1 MLIWDTGEYSIL
13 PYLGDQQRTDDELST
28 PSSDEYYEPGKSDS
42 EKLHYAFNNRKIRI
56 RLHGT
61 RLPPDY
67 TLSMRLL
74 TANNRH
80 EQPNKPLRKRRRK
93 DSAVQ
98 TDQRR
103 TMTESS
109 DTDGQTMPEIDTISA
124 SSNAEAATAYEREV
138 EEQEDEQVRR
148 TNAYP
153 GATNSINSIHQ
164 RRWYLSMDRH
174 ASGFRAETDDDGN
187 RTWVRRREGN
197 SVLGFEAFVVRGR
210 DYERSVVT
218 GRTADEVMRDEGVG
232 YFQGRKGWR
241 AILG

>member
-1 MLIWDTGEYSIL
+1 MTGSMLIWDTGEYSIL
-13 PYLGDQQRTDDELST
+13 PYHGDQKRTDVELST
-28 PSSDEYYEPGKSDS
+28 PSSDEYHEPEKSDS
-42 EKLHYAFNNRKIRI
+42 EKLHDAFKSRKIRI

-74 TANNRH
+74 AANNRH
-80 EQPNKPLRKRRRK
+80 EQPKKPMRKRRRHNT
-93 DSAVQ
+93 AAQ

-109 DTDGQTMPEIDTISA
+109 DTDDQTTHEIDTISA
-124 SSNAEAATAYEREV
+124 PINAEAAAEIDK
-138 EEQEDEQVRR
+138 QEDEEVRR

-174 ASGFRAETDDDGN
+174 ASGFTTEIDDDGN
-187 RTWVRRREGN
+187 RRWVRRREGS
-197 SVLGFEAFVVRGR
+197 SVLGFESFVVRGR

-218 GRTADEVMRDEGVG
+218 GRTADAVMRDERVG

-241 AILG
+241 AVLG